1 MRKQSSKGISIRFK
15 LRAAGLIVPIALMG
29 MSIPPSIAG
38 AANPHVVPFITVT
51 FYENDNLSDSV
62 STFQINSMG
71 QSEDLTAFGNLNTTF
86 SNPGYTFTGWNT
98 VQNGTGTP
106 YADGASYSF
115 DSTISLYAQWS
126 AVPVTQTVTFFENDA
141 SNDTVSAYQIG
152 SSSADLT
159 LFGNLNT
166 TFSNPGYTFTGW
178 NTVQSG
184 AGTAYANGAL
194 YPFDSSVSL
203 YAQWSPLPTPII
215 TFNIN
220 GGTGNESPLSD
231 PSGTS
236 VSLPSGT
243 GLTLSGYTFAGWN
256 TAANGLGTQYAA
268 AQSFDVTST
277 ETLYAQ
283 WTPVPSG
290 SSPPSSSPSGSSNPP
305 TTTTTTTATPISAV
319 TVSFVANG
327 GSGSLAAIDETSG
340 VNVALPSSSSVVRV
354 GFTLTSWNTEADGKG
369 ASYKPGA
376 SVDLQSSVT
385 LYAQWTST
393 GTAPVLYGAIGDFA
407 KNSTTLSTS
416 LKHQVHKLATVMKA
430 KRYTK
435 VKLYGYAAATGLAT
449 LDRSLSDVRASRV
462 ASYLRVEL
470 RSMKVTGVSIE
481 ASGEGSLAGKTSSLY
496 SRVEVFVS

>member
-1 MRKQSSKGISIRFK
+1 MLKRQLGDLFRTRRRNVRTIAQFVIVVSLLISSLPLFLVDSAS
-15 LRAAGLIVPIALMG
+15 AAPYQ
-29 MSIPPSIAG
+29 
-38 AANPHVVPFITVT
+38 TVT
-51 FYENDNLSDSV
+51 FAQNDNPSDSV
-62 STFQINSMG
+62 RFPQTENTPTALTLFAGISPAFSNPGHTFIDWNTDSDGSGTSYSDGETYGFADSIVLYAIWAGPDETVTFAENDSSADSVVASQTQDTSTALESFS
-71 QSEDLTAFGNLNTTF
+71 SLSPAF
-86 SNPGYTFTGWNT
+86 SNPGYAFVGWNT
-98 VQNGTGTP
+98 AQNGTGTSFT
-106 YADGASYSF
+106 DGENYPFTASQV
-115 DSTISLYAQWS
+115 LWAQW
-126 AVPVTQTVTFFENDA
+126 T
-141 SNDTVSAYQIG
+141 
-152 SSSADLT
+152 
-159 LFGNLNT
+159 
-166 TFSNPGYTFTGW
+166 
-178 NTVQSG
+178 
-184 AGTAYANGAL
+184 
-194 YPFDSSVSL
+194 
-203 YAQWSPLPTPII
+203 PLPII
-215 TFNIN
+215 TFNSN

-305 TTTTTTTATPISAV
+305 TTTTTTTATATPISAV

-376 SVDLQSSVT
+376 IVDLPSSVT

-407 KNSTTLSTS
+407 KNSTRLSTS